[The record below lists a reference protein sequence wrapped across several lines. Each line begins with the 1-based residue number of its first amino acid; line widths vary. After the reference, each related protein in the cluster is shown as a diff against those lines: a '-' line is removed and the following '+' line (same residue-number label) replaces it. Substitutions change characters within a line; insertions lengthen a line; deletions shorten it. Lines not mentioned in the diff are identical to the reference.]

1 MKFLEFFTK
10 PFIWCTVISAALAAF
25 TVFVL
30 LDTFV
35 LEKRYLVVDNEPVAS
50 IGSESPVSTPLSTES
65 SYLSSSSFSL
75 SPSSGTSDFSS
86 SLSSSSGSSDS
97 SSDSS
102 STSGS
107 SDSSSDSSSTSNLG
121 DITPT
126 VMQEADQYAD
136 FDSYYDGNVRIKL
149 TRTREYETDI
159 YLAEIV
165 ISDVTHLK
173 SAFAE
178 NTFGLN
184 IKAKP
189 SVMAEEHN
197 AILAVNGDFYGAHK
211 NGYVFRNGTL
221 YQSTTRRDTQY
232 DDLLIYKDGSFGY
245 INEETTEASTLAESN
260 VWHLLRFGPVLL
272 DKGQIIVDKNSEPRR
287 VRISNPRTASGPE
300 LLDEDEDSEDEDPR
314 YRKPRISNP
323 RTALGLFEPLHYLFV
338 VADGRTDASAGLS
351 LYELAEVM
359 KEAGVTMAYNLD
371 GGGSSVIYYNGS
383 VVNNPTDGK
392 SAGER
397 KVSDIVYIE

>member
-1 MKFLEFFTK
+1 MKLLESFTK
-10 PFIWCTVISAALAAF
+10 PFIWCAIHSAALIVF

-35 LEKRYLVVDNEPVAS
+35 LEQRYLVVNNGPVAS
-50 IGSESPVSTPLSTES
+50 MATESPVSTSWSTES
-65 SYLSSSSFSL
+65 SNYSS
-75 SPSSGTSDFSS
+75 DASS
-86 SLSSSSGSSDS
+86 SLSSSSESSNYSSDAS
-97 SSDSS
+97 SV
-102 STSGS
+102 
-107 SDSSSDSSSTSNLG
+107 SNLEN
-121 DITPT
+121 ITPPVT
-126 VMQEADQYAD
+126 QEADPYAD
-136 FDSYYDGNVRIKL
+136 FDSYYDGKVRIKL
-149 TRTREYETDI
+149 TRIREYETDI

-165 ISDVTHLK
+165 ISDASYLK

-178 NTFGLN
+178 NTFGRN

-189 SVMAEEHN
+189 SVMAEEAN

-221 YQSTTRRDTQY
+221 YQSSIRRDTQY

-245 INEETTEASTLAESN
+245 INEETTEASTLAGSD

-272 DKGQIIVDKNSEPRR
+272 DKGQITVDKVAELRNART
-287 VRISNPRTASGPE
+287 SNPRAALGLPAR
-300 LLDEDEDSEDEDPR
+300 LDEEEINADEDPKH
-314 YRKPRISNP
+314 RKPRISNP
-323 RTALGLFEPLHYLFV
+323 RTALGIFEPLHYLFV
-338 VADGRTDASAGLS
+338 VADGRTKASAGLS

-371 GGGSSVIYYNGS
+371 GGGSSVIYYKGS

>member
-10 PFIWCTVISAALAAF
+10 PFIWCAVISVALAAF

-50 IGSESPVSTPLSTES
+50 IGTESPVSTPLSTES
-65 SYLSSSSFSL
+65 SSSSSSSFSL
-75 SPSSGTSDFSS
+75 SPSSGTSDSSS

-102 STSGS
+102 STS
-107 SDSSSDSSSTSNLG
+107 NLG
-121 DITPT
+121 NITPT
-126 VMQEADQYAD
+126 VMQEVDQYAD

-165 ISDVTHLK
+165 ISDVNHLK

-178 NTFGLN
+178 NTFGRN
-184 IKAKP
+184 IKEKP

-245 INEETTEASTLAESN
+245 INEETTEAPTLAGSN

-272 DKGQIIVDKNSEPRR
+272 DKGQIIVDKDSEPRR

-314 YRKPRISNP
+314 HRKPRISNP

-392 SAGER
+392 STGER